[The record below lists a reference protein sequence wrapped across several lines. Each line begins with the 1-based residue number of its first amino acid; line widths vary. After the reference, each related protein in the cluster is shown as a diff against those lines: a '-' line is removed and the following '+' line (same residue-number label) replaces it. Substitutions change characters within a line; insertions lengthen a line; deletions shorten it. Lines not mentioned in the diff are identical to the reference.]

1 MDASAA
7 NSQLST
13 LTYRVVRD
21 QLALLRQHE
30 PGARRGDDP
39 EDLHDMR
46 VATRRLRAAL
56 RTFEQVLPAEGK
68 LLYEEVRWLGRGL
81 AAVRDLDVQIEG
93 LQALATDGSVGDRE
107 ALDALHGTLER
118 DRSSARAELHALLE
132 SERYRSM
139 LSVGADLLTRPVA
152 QRTDVTVGGGAWEL
166 VEPPFRRFR
175 KRARR
180 LSLESPPAEFHE
192 VRKRARLLRYTV
204 EFVSEA
210 FPRPAS
216 RFVRRLVAL
225 QDVLGKHQD
234 AEVAIGQLRALA
246 ERSELSPG
254 ALFALGQLAQR
265 HAQEAADLRAQFS
278 PVFRRVEGKAWRQLR
293 RELRRAEA
301 TSGAA
306 QGDGEIS
313 S

>member
-7 NSQLST
+7 SAPLST
-13 LTYRVVRD
+13 LAYRVIRD

-30 PGARRGDDP
+30 PGARTGDDP

-56 RTFEQVLPAEGK
+56 RTFDGVLPAEGK
-68 LLYEEVRWLGRGL
+68 RLYEELRWLGGGL
-81 AAVRDLDVQIEG
+81 AAVRDLDVQIER
-93 LQALATDGSVGDRE
+93 LHALATDGSTDDRE
-107 ALDALHGTLER
+107 ALDALRGALER
-118 DRSSARAELHALLE
+118 DEASARAELNELLD

-139 LSVGADLLTRPVA
+139 LSLGADLLTRPVA
-152 QRTDVTVGGGAWEL
+152 DQTDVTVGGGAWAL

-180 LSLESPPAEFHE
+180 LSLESPAAEFHE

-204 EFVSEA
+204 EFVSDA

-234 AEVAIGQLRALA
+234 AEVAIGQLRALV

-265 HAQEAADLRAQFS
+265 HAQEAANLRAQFS
-278 PVFRRVEGKAWRQLR
+278 RVFDRVEGKAWRRLR
-293 RELRRAEA
+293 RELRRADG
-301 TSGAA
+301 SS
-306 QGDGEIS
+306 QRDPGDGEIS